1 MLAGSRI
8 KVILSQGGNERA
20 KLVQYLFQQRRLS
33 RLRIVVFLVVAALTA
48 FGIVKLRLLQPVL
61 LHHYNPRSR
70 GKRGAQQQGAQPE
83 DPAED
88 DGEAS

>member
-33 RLRIVVFLVVAALTA
+33 RLRIVAAA
-48 FGIVKLRLLQPVL
+48 ERLHTIERKEIQ
-61 LHHYNPRSR
+61 H
-70 GKRGAQQQGAQPE
+70 AA
-83 DPAED
+83 
-88 DGEAS
+88 